1 HKLEGL
7 EGYLNVPLSPF
18 WVGPNPRRFS
28 PGEVQNRQSYKKSSQ
43 PPDFSLGMQGY
54 SSKIDRNS
62 S

>member
-28 PGEVQNRQSYKKSSQ
+28 PGEVQTTASTELLRVGFLKVGRSNPSTPKRA
-43 PPDFSLGMQGY
+43 LW
-54 SSKIDRNS
+54 R
-62 S
+62 